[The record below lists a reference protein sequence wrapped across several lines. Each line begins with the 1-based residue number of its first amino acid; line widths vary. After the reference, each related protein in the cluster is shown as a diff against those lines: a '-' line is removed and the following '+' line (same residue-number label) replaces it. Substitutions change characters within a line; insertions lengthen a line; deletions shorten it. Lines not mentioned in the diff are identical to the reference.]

1 MFDLSQIPLPSS
13 GDGAR
18 PRTWQRVF
26 ARQLNTDP
34 IKRAL
39 RYKRMIVGVLVLLLV
54 LVSAV
59 LGPLLSSH
67 DPTSQNLPLRLR
79 PPLTSEE
86 GREGSRSHHILG
98 TDHLGRDVT
107 TRLFYGGR
115 ISLLVGLSSV
125 ALAAAVGLLLGLLAG
140 NFGGVVDSVIMR
152 IVDLQLAFPFILLA
166 LAIVALLGPSLRNII
181 IVFAITSWP
190 IYARTVRPMALSI
203 REKEFIEAARAA
215 GAGHARVIFRHIL
228 PNVASPLIVIASFE
242 VAKMVIMEAAMG
254 FLGLGVPPPTPT
266 WGNMLADGRDYIRTA
281 WWLTTFPG
289 LAIMVTATGINLLGD
304 ALRDIFDPRLKY
316 QS

>member
-1 MFDLSQIPLPSS
+1 MRKLIP
-13 GDGAR
+13 DA
-18 PRTWQRVF
+18 
-26 ARQLNTDP
+26 
-34 IKRAL
+34 IKRVL
-39 RYKRMIVGVLVLLLV
+39 RYKRMIVGSVVLLFVLVAAL
-54 LVSAV
+54 
-59 LGPLLSSH
+59 LGPLLSSQ

-79 PPLTSEE
+79 PPLSSTSEE
-86 GREGSRSHHILG
+86 GRGGSRSYYILG

-125 ALAAAVGLLLGLLAG
+125 ALAAAAGLLLGLLAG
-140 NFGGVVDSVIMR
+140 NFGGAVDSVIMR

-166 LAIVALLGPSLRNII
+166 LAVVALLGPSLQNII
-181 IVFAITSWP
+181 FVFAITSWP

-215 GAGHARVIFRHIL
+215 GAGHGRVIFRHIL
-228 PNVASPLIVIASFE
+228 PNIASPLIVIASFE